1 MNNAGQRRP
10 KEPARAYHAYCVYR
24 DLGPRRSLP
33 EAWRLYRQTPPKGK
47 SRGRPRLAHAEAGR
61 PSGQWTTWSSQWQWA
76 ERAADFDAQVE
87 AQKRQAHLEGIQVL
101 ERKRLKVELS
111 AQERFEE
118 QVSDLEAKLDE
129 MDKLPIT
136 GYTVWKREV
145 DGKHVNASK
154 TRVQSINLFGYVRL
168 LRATDE
174 AARFAIVGAH
184 GVADQRSQTFND
196 HLTATSVRSAPGTDA
211 ASNTGSTDRLPGES
225 ARAYRAY
232 LAYRDQGPQRSLA
245 AAWTADRQK
254 SDPATKDGKQDR
266 ETRRA
271 SGRTLAGLVESME
284 LGGTRR
290 GLRCHGR
297 IHAAPGPTPP
307 QRAHRAAALGF
318 RVDESGAT
326 RNASRQNKCPLSK
339 TSGHA
344 RHGCHHGGDG
354 T

>member
-1 MNNAGQRRP
+1 MAP
-10 KEPARAYHAYCVYR
+10 
-24 DLGPRRSLP
+24 LP
-33 EAWRLYRQTPPKGK
+33 QTPPKGK

-184 GVADQRSQTFND
+184 SVADQRSQTFND

-271 SGRTLAGLVESME
+271 SAGHWPAWSSQWNWV
-284 LGGTRR
+284 
-290 GLRCHGR
+290 
-297 IHAAPGPTPP
+297 A
-307 QRAHRAAALGF
+307 RAAAYDAMVASTQRRAQRHRSVHIEQRRLDF
-318 RVDESGAT
+318 EWTNQERLETRVDKISAL
-326 RNASRQNKCPLSK
+326 LSK
-339 TSGHA
+339 TQGRA